1 METSFKLELKN
12 NLRKYYRYV
21 FKNDGFAPRTYRGE
35 ISSHAFQVA
44 KTIRGEN
51 RPPTII
57 VHGIMK
63 RSGTV
68 YTGELLGLH
77 PAVHPHPNLI
87 WETPFLALTGD
98 VRKLQQDFFLSY
110 QQNIGKIGENDFLPL
125 FGASFLAYLSALVPN
140 DQRMLLK
147 VPGVEY
153 LDYFYDVFPNEH
165 LLLLLRDGRDLVAST
180 IKTWPQLRFADV
192 CRRWANSAK
201 MILRCKEMFKDK
213 PGFWLAR
220 YEDAVHDPETF
231 VREACKQY
239 NLDVTLY
246 PFDKMHN
253 LPIIGSSTTRKQ
265 KDTWIKKTTG
275 FNPIGRWQQWSPW
288 RKMTFKRIA
297 GQALIDLGYCDTLDW

>member
-1 METSFKLELKN
+1 MELKN

-165 LLLLLRDGRDLVAST
+165 LLLLLRDGCDLVAST
-180 IKTWPQLRFADV
+180 IKTWPQLCFAGV
-192 CRRWANSAK
+192 CRRRANRAQ
-201 MILRCKEMFKDK
+201 I
-213 PGFWLAR
+213 
-220 YEDAVHDPETF
+220 
-231 VREACKQY
+231 
-239 NLDVTLY
+239 N
-246 PFDKMHN
+246 
-253 LPIIGSSTTRKQ
+253 
-265 KDTWIKKTTG
+265 
-275 FNPIGRWQQWSPW
+275 
-288 RKMTFKRIA
+288 
-297 GQALIDLGYCDTLDW
+297 